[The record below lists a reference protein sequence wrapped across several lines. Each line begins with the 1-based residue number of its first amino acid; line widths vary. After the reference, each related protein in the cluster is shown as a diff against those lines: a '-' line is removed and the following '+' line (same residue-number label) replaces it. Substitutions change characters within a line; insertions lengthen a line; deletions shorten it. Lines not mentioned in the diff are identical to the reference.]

1 MEAQDKVT
9 AETIHME
16 CNCVPTLGP
25 PHCHMCSEVNEV
37 ETPWECCVTQTAEIS
52 EN

>member
-1 MEAQDKVT
+1 MTSQNSGS
-9 AETIHME
+9 AEISHVE

-25 PHCHMCSEVNEV
+25 PHCHLCSDVNEV
-37 ETPWECCVTQTAEIS
+37 ETTWECCVTQIAEIS